1 MPNVRQSHFCQ
12 NPSSLI
18 YFLQRSEKEEDHT
31 MELELTEKQLSKFT
45 KNDIIQL
52 LLQSME
58 NEKQLRKEVS
68 ELTREL
74 KSTNQQ
80 MQLIIEKWNLAQAN
94 RFGRSTEKKLLADE
108 AYDQL
113 ELAVVYAECFN
124 EAEATTAGQPPFEP
138 DMDTV
143 EVGAHKR
150 KKQKGKRENDLKDIP
165 HEEIPC
171 ELTETELLEKLGP
184 GYRRLKDEVYKRLEF
199 VPASFTVK
207 EYHVAVYVSRD
218 GKTFVKGKRPK
229 KDLFRSSI
237 ATPSLLAAILNY
249 KYVNAMPIHRLAQD
263 FRRNDLELAPQVMC
277 SWVIKGCEVYLSLI
291 YDELK
296 KHLFKQPI
304 IQIDET
310 TLKVTN
316 DGRSAGT
323 PSYMWTYLT
332 GEFDASGQKIVIYDY
347 QKTRATDHPRKFLSD
362 FHGTIV
368 SDGYISYKIL
378 SEEKGIT
385 AAGCY
390 AHARRRFANA
400 IKAAKKDL
408 TDEQLRN
415 TVAGQALERLGVIYK
430 LEGGWKEQPSEY
442 RVKMRNSVLK
452 PLVEEYFSWAK
463 EQIAKKTVLPESET
477 GEGLAYSVNQ
487 EIYLKAFLEDG
498 DIPIDNSAAE
508 RAIRPFCVGRKNW
521 NIIDTINGAQA
532 SAIAYSIA
540 ETAKANNLK
549 PYEYFRYLLTELA
562 ERVDTKMDAQFTL
575 EDLMPWSPTLPE
587 ECRRRI

>member
-1 MPNVRQSHFCQ
+1 
-12 NPSSLI
+12 
-18 YFLQRSEKEEDHT
+18 

-45 KNDIIQL
+45 KNDLIRL
-52 LLQSME
+52 LPQSME
-58 NEKQLRKEVS
+58 DNKQNIQKID
-68 ELTREL
+68 ELTKEL
-74 KSTNQQ
+74 QNTNQQ
-80 MQLIIEKWNLAQAN
+80 LQLILEKWNLAQAS

-108 AYDQL
+108 GYDQL
-113 ELAVVYAECFN
+113 ELAVMYAECFN
-124 EAEATTAGQPPFEP
+124 EAEAATAGQPPFEP
-138 DMDTV
+138 DMDAV

-150 KKQKGKRENDLKDIP
+150 KKQKGKRESDLKDIP
-165 HEEIPC
+165 HEEIHC
-171 ELTETELLEKLGP
+171 ELTEEELLDKLGT

-199 VPASFTVK
+199 VPASFCVK

-218 GKTFVKGKRPK
+218 GKTFAKGKRPK
-229 KDLFRSSI
+229 KDLFRNSI

-249 KYVNAMPIHRLAQD
+249 KYVNAMPIHRLSQD
-263 FRRNDLELAPQVMC
+263 FRRNDLKLAPQVMC
-277 SWVIKGCEVYLSLI
+277 SWVIRGSEIYLSLI

-296 KHLFKQPI
+296 RHLLRQPI

-310 TLKVTN
+310 TLKVTR

-332 GEFDASGQKIVIYDY
+332 GEFDTSGQKIVLYDY

-362 FHGTIV
+362 FYGTIV
-368 SDGYISYKIL
+368 SDGYISYKTL

-400 IKAAKKDL
+400 AKAAKKDL
-408 TDEQLRN
+408 TSEQPRN
-415 TVAGQALERLGVIYK
+415 TVAGQALERLGIIYK
-430 LEGGWKEQPSEY
+430 LEGGWKDKPSEY
-442 RVKMRNSVLK
+442 RLKMRQSILK

-463 EQIAKKTVLPESET
+463 EQIAKKTVLPGSET

-532 SAIAYSIA
+532 SATAYSIA

-549 PYEYFRYLLTELA
+549 PYGYFRYLLTELV
-562 ERVDTKMDAQFTL
+562 ERVDAKMNTQFTL
-575 EDLMPWSPTLPE
+575 DDLMPWSPTLPE
-587 ECRRRI
+587 ECRKKI